1 MNIQITNIPNGQKI
15 KSIDFKIT
23 FDESGEIIS
32 TSSNSTSGSTTSIE
46 HIVQESREKQER
58 QEPKQNTTLI
68 AQSEEQTAP
77 TIPVIDISNREAKIP
92 EEMLEE
98 SF

>member
-15 KSIDFKIT
+15 KSIDFKIE
-23 FDESGEIIS
+23 FDDSSVVTNTVITPVPIQ
-32 TSSNSTSGSTTSIE
+32 TSPMNPVVQAVDCSTTSETADI
-46 HIVQESREKQER
+46 
-58 QEPKQNTTLI
+58 PKM
-68 AQSEEQTAP
+68 P
-77 TIPVIDISNREAKIP
+77 DIDISNRPSKIP

>member
-15 KSIDFKIT
+15 KSIDFKIE
-23 FDESGEIIS
+23 FDDSSVVTNTVITPVPIPTSPMNPVVQAVEQSTAESADI
-32 TSSNSTSGSTTSIE
+32 
-46 HIVQESREKQER
+46 
-58 QEPKQNTTLI
+58 PKM
-68 AQSEEQTAP
+68 P
-77 TIPVIDISNREAKIP
+77 DIDISNRPSKIP

>member
-15 KSIDFKIT
+15 KSIDFKIE
-23 FDESGEIIS
+23 FDDSSVVTNTVITPVPIQTSPMNPMVQAIDCS
-32 TSSNSTSGSTTSIE
+32 TSTVENADI
-46 HIVQESREKQER
+46 
-58 QEPKQNTTLI
+58 PKM
-68 AQSEEQTAP
+68 P
-77 TIPVIDISNREAKIP
+77 DIDISNRPSKIP

>member
-23 FDESGEIIS
+23 FDDSGEIFS
-32 TSSNSTSGSTTSIE
+32 TSSTTSIE
-46 HIVQESREKQER
+46 QIVQESREKQEH
-58 QEPKQNTTLI
+58 QEPKQTTTLVTQDKSQDLPI
-68 AQSEEQTAP
+68 
-77 TIPVIDISNREAKIP
+77 IPDIDISNREAKIP

>member
-15 KSIDFKIT
+15 KSIDFKIE
-23 FDESGEIIS
+23 FDDSSVVTNTVITPVPTQPS
-32 TSSNSTSGSTTSIE
+32 TMNS
-46 HIVQESREKQER
+46 IVQAGQCSTESSELTE
-58 QEPKQNTTLI
+58 TLKM
-68 AQSEEQTAP
+68 P
-77 TIPVIDISNREAKIP
+77 DIDISNRPSKIP

>member
-15 KSIDFKIT
+15 KSIDFKIE
-23 FDESGEIIS
+23 FDD
-32 TSSNSTSGSTTSIE
+32 SSIVTNTSITSVPRSPAPVNPV
-46 HIVQESREKQER
+46 VQATPHSTE
-58 QEPKQNTTLI
+58 
-68 AQSEEQTAP
+68 QSESSE
-77 TIPVIDISNREAKIP
+77 IPKIPDIDISNRPSKIP